1 MAMRV
6 VVTGGAGHLGSAVC
20 EVLAEAGL
28 DVLSVDRVYERDLP
42 VRQEVANLLDGP
54 GVYRLLRD
62 HEAVVHL
69 ANIPNPFGP
78 TPPQQVDSDNV
89 TMDMNV
95 FQAAVQSG
103 CAQAHLLQLGASL
116 LGQPIQWTSRKCPV
130 AFLTCRLTATY
141 PRGPETPTR

>member
-1 MAMRV
+1 M
-6 VVTGGAGHLGSAVC
+6 
-20 EVLAEAGL
+20 LAEAGL

-95 FQAAVQSG
+95 FQAAVELGAASSSSP
-103 CAQAHLLQLGASL
+103 LGASL
-116 LGQPIQWTSRKCPV
+116 LGSRSMDEPEVPSCLPYLPIDGDVPARPGNAYALSKAAGEQHSGT
-130 AFLTCRLTATY
+130 L
-141 PRGPETPTR
+141 PRSTQA